1 MIKEFIKKYKYFIF
15 IPFVI
20 LVLAT
25 ILLIVLSLGPQKGA
39 FVYQV
44 F

>member
-1 MIKEFIKKYKYFIF
+1 MKNFIKRYKYVIL
-15 IPFVI
+15 IPFIIVI
-20 LVLAT
+20 LITIIL
-25 ILLIVLSLGPQKGA
+25 ILLSGGPQKGA

>member
-1 MIKEFIKKYKYFIF
+1 MKDFFKKYKYTILLPFI
-15 IPFVI
+15 I
-20 LVLAT
+20 LVLIT
-25 ILLIVLSLGPQKGA
+25 IVLILLSGGPQKGA